1 MTSPSARRPAS
12 LGERWGFRDR
22 PAVEGTAKKFALLAG
37 SVYVGIGIVGFFVT
51 GFNNFTMYT
60 GETLLIFGIT
70 PFHNVVHIGIG
81 AVWLL
86 AAFALTRAA
95 AEGTNFAIG
104 GFYVLAAVLGYLGSL
119 EFLGVMAP
127 LAADNFLHLITGVVT
142 LAFAGLVP
150 IGDQANA
157 PARA

>member
-1 MTSPSARRPAS
+1 MASPSSRISEA
-12 LGERWGFRDR
+12 WGFQSRSG
-22 PAVEGTAKKFALLAG
+22 VEGIAKKYAMFAG
-37 SVYVGIGIVGFFVT
+37 SVYVGVGLIGFLVT
-51 GFNNFTMYT
+51 GFNNFTLYT

-86 AAFALTRAA
+86 AAFALTRPA

-104 GFYVLAAVLGYLGSL
+104 AFYVLAAVLGYLGAL

-127 LAADNFLHLITGVVT
+127 LAADNFLHLITGLVT
-142 LAFAGLVP
+142 LAFSGLVP
-150 IGDQANA
+150 VGGRQAA
-157 PARA
+157 TTSA